1 MRGRLWPWFVVA
13 LLGGNVVAVSALVA
27 ASRTEHHIEPAYYG
41 HVVAPDASSDRPLS
55 GMTDVDDRAV
65 ELEVG
70 GARLTARLVRL
81 ATAKGAR

>member
-13 LLGGNVVAVSALVA
+13 LLGGNVAAVSALVA

-41 HVVAPDASSDRPLS
+41 HVVAPDEASERPLS
-55 GMTDVDDRAV
+55 EIADIDDRAV
-65 ELEVG
+65 ALEVG
-70 GARLTARLVRL
+70 GAGLTARIVRL